1 MDSQWQEIKKCFAN
15 MATAPDIA
23 PQGCTTISSLC
34 LRAAKF
40 MKPRSDAVSQ
50 QKLAKRIQFIVF
62 GEL

>member
-1 MDSQWQEIKKCFAN
+1 MDKEWQEIKKCFAN

-23 PQGCTTISSLC
+23 PQGCSSINSLC

-40 MKPRSDAVSQ
+40 MKPRTDAVSQ

>member
-1 MDSQWQEIKKCFAN
+1 MDKEWQEIKKCFTA
-15 MATAPDIA
+15 MASAPDIA
-23 PQGCTTISSLC
+23 PHGCSNISSLC
-34 LRAAKF
+34 LRAAKY